1 LLTQINFLLKNKSIY
16 LYIYKTNMKKLI
28 ILCAVVLGFTFA
40 ASAQDNQKPE
50 FKFNEEKHDFG
61 KIPQGKPVTTIFE
74 FTNVGEQPL
83 ILANVQPSCG
93 CTIAEFTKTPV
104 KKGEKGSIKI
114 TYNAA
119 VIAPFNKPIT
129 ITSNAATPTKI
140 INIVGEVV
148 AAPAATSSK

>member
-1 LLTQINFLLKNKSIY
+1 
-16 LYIYKTNMKKLI
+16 MKKLI

-74 FTNVGEQPL
+74 FTNIGEQPL
-83 ILANVQPSCG
+83 ILSNVQPTCG
-93 CTIAEFTKTPV
+93 CTIADFTKTPV
-104 KKGEKGSIKI
+104 KKGDKGVIKI

-119 VIAPFNKPIT
+119 VVAPFNKT
-129 ITSNAATPTKI
+129 IIVTSNAKTPQKYL
-140 INIVGEVV
+140 NIVGEVV
-148 AAPAATSSK
+148 AAPASSSK